1 MSADGLVKNLVS
13 FFKTA
18 RHLWGRCPD
27 CGTFFRLS
35 DVAISSSPNPPRDWI
50 RQLEREQAA
59 LRKREET
66 LDERES
72 DIDDRDSEL
81 DDRESEL
88 ENRAEELGYTEDEL
102 SRRELRLDK
111 DAHIRVQDIL
121 RNKTELQAMIRN
133 ERKAAVTTSRATLL
147 GKLLERLA
155 PCLPTFSKYDP
166 RDMRCICDPFDY
178 VLFDGLTVQRHVK
191 QIAFIEV
198 KCDRSRLSSV
208 QRSVLEAV
216 ENHKIHTEVWKIGDP
231 DIPIAKQLSN
241 GRSRLELPE

>member
-1 MSADGLVKNLVS
+1 M
-13 FFKTA
+13 
-18 RHLWGRCPD
+18 
-27 CGTFFRLS
+27 
-35 DVAISSSPNPPRDWI
+35 
-50 RQLEREQAA
+50 
-59 LRKREET
+59 RKREET

-198 KCDRSRLSSV
+198 KCGRSRLSSV

>member
-198 KCDRSRLSSV
+198 KCGRSRLSSV